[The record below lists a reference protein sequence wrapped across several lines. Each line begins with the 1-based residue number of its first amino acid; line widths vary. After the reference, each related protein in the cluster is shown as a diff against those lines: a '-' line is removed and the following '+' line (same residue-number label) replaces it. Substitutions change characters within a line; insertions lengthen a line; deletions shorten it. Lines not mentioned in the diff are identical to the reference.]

1 MIFTVTPRP
10 DNVLSVFRWPKGFTM
25 CDDFRESY
33 WWLRDNTPQ
42 DARVMAWWDY
52 GYQISGVANRTTLA
66 DGNTWNHEHI
76 ALLGR
81 ALVLPEK
88 EAHAIT
94 RHLADYV
101 LIWTTRHNG
110 MPGDDLAKMPHMAR
124 IAGSVFDDI
133 DATEYVEEETF
144 NLFQCS
150 EI

>member
-1 MIFTVTPRP
+1 
-10 DNVLSVFRWPKGFTM
+10 M

-110 MPGDDLAKMPHMAR
+110 MPGDDLARCPTWRASPALCSTTSTLRSTSKKRHLTYFSAAKYEYR
-124 IAGSVFDDI
+124 LVH
-133 DATEYVEEETF
+133 TE
-144 NLFQCS
+144 
-150 EI
+150 